1 MNQFVIV
8 TGDWGPHLRWSRC
21 LHYGGM
27 HSRLTGTHCALGTTM
42 ISQKFRYIWQNNSEM
57 DLWCLWSIAAKKKWK
72 YRTLV
77 PISVFKKMGFPS
89 YFGGRIIF
97 DIFMVTYSYVSLVTY
112 GCYILHMV
120 ATIYICTDLRPILV
134 LFSSKILASA
144 AFRAVFICFQ
154 SNISTVLGLPDNSLH
169 HVQNRV
175 HMFFFFWRLIY

>member
-1 MNQFVIV
+1 
-8 TGDWGPHLRWSRC
+8 
-21 LHYGGM
+21 
-27 HSRLTGTHCALGTTM
+27 
-42 ISQKFRYIWQNNSEM
+42 
-57 DLWCLWSIAAKKKWK
+57 
-72 YRTLV
+72 
-77 PISVFKKMGFPS
+77 MGFPS

-112 GCYILHMV
+112 GCYMLHMV
-120 ATIYICTDLRPILV
+120 ATSYICTDLRPILV

-175 HMFFFFWRLIY
+175 HMFIFFRRLIYSGLLGWYLILRCTFDILPFHTSYIWLLLVGVFMVFKQMLVLLSGHLNSNTDVPACFGSDFSQINI

>member
-1 MNQFVIV
+1 
-8 TGDWGPHLRWSRC
+8 
-21 LHYGGM
+21 
-27 HSRLTGTHCALGTTM
+27 
-42 ISQKFRYIWQNNSEM
+42 
-57 DLWCLWSIAAKKKWK
+57 
-72 YRTLV
+72 
-77 PISVFKKMGFPS
+77 MGFPS

-175 HMFFFFWRLIY
+175 HMFIFFQTVDLFRITWMVPYTEMYIWYFTISYKLHMIVTSWSLYGFQANAGIAFRPFEF

>member
-1 MNQFVIV
+1 
-8 TGDWGPHLRWSRC
+8 
-21 LHYGGM
+21 
-27 HSRLTGTHCALGTTM
+27 
-42 ISQKFRYIWQNNSEM
+42 
-57 DLWCLWSIAAKKKWK
+57 
-72 YRTLV
+72 
-77 PISVFKKMGFPS
+77 MGFPS

-112 GCYILHMV
+112 GCYMLHMV
-120 ATIYICTDLRPILV
+120 STSYICTDLRPILV

-175 HMFFFFWRLIY
+175 HMFIFFRRLIYTGLLGWYLILRCTFDILPLFIQVTYDCY

>member
-1 MNQFVIV
+1 
-8 TGDWGPHLRWSRC
+8 
-21 LHYGGM
+21 
-27 HSRLTGTHCALGTTM
+27 
-42 ISQKFRYIWQNNSEM
+42 
-57 DLWCLWSIAAKKKWK
+57 
-72 YRTLV
+72 
-77 PISVFKKMGFPS
+77 MGFPS

-154 SNISTVLGLPDNSLH
+154 SNISTVLGFPDNSLH
-169 HVQNRV
+169 HVQNKGTHVQFFQTV
-175 HMFFFFWRLIY
+175 HLLRILGWYLILRSTFDMLPLPYKLHMISTSWRLHCFQAHAGTAFRPFEF